1 MYVRIRHIMFERN
14 HKQNSRKACK
24 ERALLL
30 LALFYLNQYC
40 RLMITN
46 DTKSASLNYITM
58 LQLPVKCFREM
69 LQSSVLRS
77 FCLPVGID
85 DCGHRRNDCTEEE
98 KCFDV
103 FCFCTF
109 SVCVLKRF
117 QKNSTFSAGHYV
129 ERNAQHALQVG
140 SVLRGH

>member
-103 FCFCTF
+103 FCVCTF
-109 SVCVLKRF
+109 TEVDNSPRLTHDRGGGLSEGYIPTPF
-117 QKNSTFSAGHYV
+117 QIPTHPTP
-129 ERNAQHALQVG
+129 
-140 SVLRGH
+140 